1 MYTFSK
7 CEPDFAVQ
15 RKTFNET
22 MFSRTRVIFALQG
35 SGLWLRWM
43 SQQWKTLNLQFEC
56 QLRCLCASELFG
68 VCWSGRQDSNRPQLD
83 CLLCIKPHRRLLEEM
98 KRILCTFQ
106 SCSSAHLPQ
115 LLSSLACSRGL
126 GGLLVGHN
134 RVAVVLA
141 CSVVSF
147 AEARSSILGRLLQT
161 ESPQSGAKYR
171 SSCRPGRVHQLIS
184 IWMRWHSSTLRK

>member
-1 MYTFSK
+1 MWTRLCCSEKNLQWDDVFK
-7 CEPDFAVQ
+7 DKDDLCIAGVRTVTEVNVPAV
-15 RKTFNET
+15 KN
-22 MFSRTRVIFALQG
+22 I
-35 SGLWLRWM
+35 
-43 SQQWKTLNLQFEC
+43 LNLQFEC
-56 QLRCLCASELFG
+56 QLRCLRASELFG

-106 SCSSAHLPQ
+106 SCSSAHLLQ

-147 AEARSSILGRLLQT
+147 AEVRSSILGRLLQP
-161 ESPQSGAKYR
+161 ESPQSGVRYR